1 MSQPDTSSD
10 HLLRFTFA
18 DTAIRG
24 AIIRLGTSYHD
35 ALRHQIYTPPVQH
48 LLGQSLA
55 AAGLLSST
63 LKMDGLLALQA
74 RSEGSLPLL
83 LAECHSRGELRGIAR
98 GADGATDPAFHSLL
112 RNGHLAISL
121 MPASGQ
127 RYQGIVALDGSNLA
141 ECLESYFRHSEQLAT
156 RLWLAADAGHAGGL
170 LLQRLPGSSDE
181 DAAAWGHLQV
191 LAETLKSEELTG
203 LPPETVLHRLFHQES
218 LQVLGVHA
226 LCARCSCS
234 RTRTMEALISLGRRE
249 LDSIIAEQGEIV
261 THCQFCNR
269 EYRYSPADIASLPI
283 ASGGAASH

>member
-24 AIIRLGTSYHD
+24 AILRLGTSYHE
-35 ALRHQIYTPPVQH
+35 ALRHQIYTPPVRL

-74 RSEGSLPLL
+74 KSDGSLPLL
-83 LAECHSRGELRGIAR
+83 LAECNSRGELRGIAR
-98 GADGATDPAFHSLL
+98 GADGASDPGFHSLL

-127 RYQGIVALDGSNLA
+127 RYQGIVALDGANLA
-141 ECLESYFRHSEQLAT
+141 ECLEAYFRQSEQLAT
-156 RLWLAADAGHAGGL
+156 RLWLAADAEHAGGL
-170 LLQRLPGSSDE
+170 LLQRLPGSSE
-181 DAAAWGHLQV
+181 ADAAAWAHLQI
-191 LAETLKSEELTG
+191 LAETLKPDELTG
-203 LPPETVLHRLFHQES
+203 LPPETVLHRLFHQEQ
-218 LQVLGVHA
+218 LQLLGIQP

-234 RTRTMEALISLGRRE
+234 RTRTMEALISLGRQE